1 MKRILITLIACLVLG
16 HQAYAQNVPPGDD
29 AGADATRFQREVE
42 LKQKALEKKKPEP
55 PKIEIE
61 EPKKKPAV
69 KGLSFVLTDL
79 KITGTTVFK
88 PEDFKPLYQAY
99 VGKKISFSDL
109 NTIAEAIKAKY
120 KEKGYLTTTTYI
132 PQQDI
137 VDGKAEIRVAEGEMG
152 NLSVEGNK
160 WFSSSLIERFIH
172 LKKNEILNIFDLQ
185 RDLLRLNQNSDLEI
199 KTILSPGAEPGT
211 SDITLQIKDKFPYH
225 LGLSVDNQGT
235 RLVGNYRPAVSLRST
250 NLTGNN
256 DSLFVNTMLS
266 AGAFGESVLY
276 SIPVT
281 THGTKVGFNFT
292 YFYTKLGKEFK
303 SYDIEGYTQI
313 YTPYIS
319 QELYLSEDFQ
329 ASVNVGLDIKSIK
342 KYMRDSLTSN
352 DQLRLPYFGFDFS
365 KLDSFFGGGQTTF
378 NPKFVFGTANFLGA
392 STRDNSKASRSGT
405 GGYFFKYKQYL
416 NRVQKMPFD
425 SYMLMGSQFQL
436 ADRTLPSSEQF
447 QLGGANSVRGYPEGD
462 YLSDIGFS
470 FSFDWV
476 LPMPLLPKEY
486 KLPYSDT
493 PLRDQIHPVL
503 FMDIGAGRL
512 MKTLPGERKSKV
524 LMGLG
529 GGLRINLYES
539 IYVKVEWAGHVADNP
554 TPGTGPST
562 FYLTVQ
568 SEI

>member
-1 MKRILITLIACLVLG
+1 MKRILITLIACLILG
-16 HQAYAQNVPPGDD
+16 HQAYAQNVPPGDE
-29 AGADATRFQREVE
+29 AGADATRFQREVK

-61 EPKKKPAV
+61 EPEKKSET
-69 KGLSFVLTDL
+69 KGLSFILTDL
-79 KITGTTVFK
+79 TITGTTAFK
-88 PEDFKPLYQAY
+88 PKDFKPLYESY
-99 VGKKISFSDL
+99 IGKKISFADL
-109 NTIAEAIKAKY
+109 NAIAAAIKAKY

-137 VDGKAEIRVAEGEMG
+137 VDGKAEIKIAEGTMG

-160 WFSSSLIERFIH
+160 WFSSSLIKRFIH
-172 LKKNEILNIFDLQ
+172 LKKNEILNIFGLQ
-185 RDLLRLNQNSDLEI
+185 KDLLRLNQNSDLEI

-235 RLVGNYRPAVSLRST
+235 RLVGYYRPAVSVRST

-276 SIPVT
+276 SLPVT
-281 THGTKVGFNFT
+281 TKGTKIGLNFT
-292 YFYTKLGKEFK
+292 YFYTKLGKEFRE
-303 SYDIEGYTQI
+303 YDIEGYTQL

-342 KYMRDSLTSN
+342 KYMDKTLTSN

-365 KLDSFFGGGQTTF
+365 KLDSFGGGGQTTF

-392 STRDNSKASRSGT
+392 STRDNSKASKSGT

-416 NRVQKMPFD
+416 NRIQKMPFD
-425 SYMLMGSQFQL
+425 SYVLMQSQFQI

-447 QLGGANSVRGYPEGD
+447 QLGGSNSVRGYPEGD

-476 LPMPLLPKEY
+476 LPMPFLPKEY

-503 FMDIGAGRL
+503 FMDVGAGRL

-524 LMGLG
+524 LMGIG
-529 GGLRINLYES
+529 GGFRINLYDS
-539 IYVKVEWAGHVADNP
+539 VSVKVEWAGHVADQP